1 MAQQFVFELM
11 EVSAERQREAG
22 SFLRI
27 SVKSCSSIH
36 SHSTHAPH
44 NNLAAGYKAT
54 EDILDKNTLSH
65 Y

>member
-1 MAQQFVFELM
+1 MTQQFVFELM
-11 EVSAERQREAG
+11 EASAEGQREAG

-27 SVKSCSSIH
+27 SVKNCSSVH
-36 SHSTHAPH
+36 CHSTHAPH

-54 EDILDKNTLSH
+54 EDILDENTLSH